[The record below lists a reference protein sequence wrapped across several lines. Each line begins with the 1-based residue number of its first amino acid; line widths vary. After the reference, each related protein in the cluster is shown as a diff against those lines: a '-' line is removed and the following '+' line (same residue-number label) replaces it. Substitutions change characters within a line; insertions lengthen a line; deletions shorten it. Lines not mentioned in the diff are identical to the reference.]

1 MYEIIVQHSAER
13 FIKTL
18 KKEEKTQL
26 FDAIEKLEKNPR
38 LGKELKGK
46 LFGLRS
52 LRVDT
57 QEDTYRVIY
66 KIENIK
72 LIVFVLQAGYRE
84 NIYKKK
90 IGK

>member
-1 MYEIIVQHSAER
+1 MYEVIIQHPAER
-13 FIKTL
+13 FIKSL
-18 KKEEKTQL
+18 KKKEQTKL
-26 FDAIEKLEKNPR
+26 FDAIEQLEKNPR

-52 LRVDT
+52 LRIHT

-66 KIENIK
+66 KIEDIK
-72 LIVFVLQAGYRE
+72 LIVLVLHAGYRD

-90 IGK
+90 IDK